1 VPDIPHILAASPFFR
16 DATPSARA
24 ALARQARLHSVKK
37 RDVVFREGEAGHR
50 VYLQVTGR
58 TAMVKTAPDGQ
69 QACLKV
75 VTPGELFAVVV
86 LFGSAPYPVTAEVV
100 EEGQVL
106 ELPAPALRALLD
118 EPAFR
123 DAFIEILIERQ
134 RYLAEQVRRLA
145 LDPLER
151 RLLAFLRDHYGQR
164 AEIVPPIS
172 KKDLAASL
180 GVTPET
186 FSRMLKRLSA
196 DDSITWS
203 AGRIRVSESAWAWL
217 ESR

>member
-1 VPDIPHILAASPFFR
+1 MPDIPHILAASPFFK

-24 ALARQARLHSVKK
+24 ALARHARLHVVKK
-37 RDVVFREGEAGHR
+37 RDVLFREGEAGQS

-69 QACLKV
+69 QAHLKV
-75 VTPGELFAVVV
+75 VAPGELFAVVV
-86 LFGSAPYPVTAEVV
+86 LFGSAPYPVTAEAV

-151 RLLAFLRDHYGQR
+151 RLLAFLRDHYGHR
-164 AEIVPPIS
+164 VEIVPGIS
-172 KKDLAASL
+172 KKDMAASL

-186 FSRMLKRLSA
+186 FSRMLKRLSTDGA
-196 DDSITWS
+196 ITWN
-203 AGRIRVSESAWAWL
+203 AGRIRVAESAWAWL
-217 ESR
+217 SDR